1 MTKLKSRL
9 LPNWRSL
16 WKAWSMQLAAI
27 GVVLPELLELVATNA
42 DSLSWLDEGVKNTIR
57 LVCLM
62 GVVLLRPIKQE
73 SVRNS

>member
-1 MTKLKSRL
+1 MGKLKSRL

-16 WKAWSMQLAAI
+16 WKAWSMQLSAI
-27 GVVLPELLELVATNA
+27 GVVLPELLELVAANA

-73 SVRNS
+73 SVRGS

>member
-1 MTKLKSRL
+1 MGKLKSRL

-27 GVVLPELLELVATNA
+27 GVVLPELLELVAANA

-73 SVRNS
+73 SVRGS

>member
-1 MTKLKSRL
+1 MGKLKSKL

-16 WKAWSMQLAAI
+16 WKAWSMQLAAV

-73 SVRNS
+73 SVRSS